1 MSKCCRN
8 CVIAAL
14 SHRAAWEIAFLKANR
29 KPTLP
34 EGGAREASRCEI
46 LRVTKRHD
54 FFGKYSGFWSLVCL
68 SSKALKSSDALGP
81 SSRNSRALRIAQQRM
96 TPSDTKNYR

>member
-1 MSKCCRN
+1 MCRRSRVEVSCRN

-29 KPTLP
+29 KPTRP
-34 EGGAREASRCEI
+34 EGGAREASRRES
-46 LRVTKRHD
+46 LRVTKRPD

-68 SSKALKSSDALGP
+68 SSKAELLQPDALGP
-81 SSRNSRALRIAQQRM
+81 S
-96 TPSDTKNYR
+96 